1 MGRGCAAAVTFRNR
15 LANRWTTS
23 SEEGTV
29 ATPTRENVEDG
40 ASNGRA
46 RRRNAVVLAAVA
58 VTALVGYLWGRRDLQ
73 REHDRHLVRREV
85 ARIEAAIRTGHGW
98 SDWAYVER
106 RDTGAPDS
114 REHERHQSLLGD
126 FERLAHV
133 EGFALS
139 DVEVELD
146 EETARVRYRVTGRA
160 RSARQQPPIG
170 GEMGFRRSSTGW
182 ELVSNRFVEA
192 R

>member
-1 MGRGCAAAVTFRNR
+1 MPHAGDDRQR
-15 LANRWTTS
+15 LATRCTNS

-29 ATPTRENVEDG
+29 ATPTREKVEDG

-46 RRRNAVVLAAVA
+46 RRRNAFVLAAVA

-98 SDWAYVER
+98 SDWIYVER

-114 REHERHQSLLGD
+114 REHERHESLLRD

-146 EETARVRYRVTGRA
+146 ADTARVRYRVTGRA
-160 RSARQQPPIG
+160 RMRVSSPRSAARWSSADP
-170 GEMGFRRSSTGW
+170 RRAGNS
-182 ELVSNRFVEA
+182 
-192 R
+192 